1 MQPRLRGFTIVELLI
16 VIVIIGILAAITLV
30 AYSGMQQRGRDSAR
44 LSDLSG
50 LAKALELYKTDNG
63 SYPNCSGG
71 TYQPGTASSFNS
83 VATCLTPLVPTYISR
98 LPRDPL
104 NTGSSQYWYAVGYRK
119 SGATGQVND
128 QSNNYMLG
136 AKLERTAA
144 PNYTGW
150 FSYTDLNYLSG
161 SNN

>member
-1 MQPRLRGFTIVELLI
+1 MHKRHGFTIVELLI
-16 VIVIIGILAAITLV
+16 VIVVIGILAAISLV
-30 AYSGMQQRGRDSAR
+30 AYSGVQQRGRDSAR
-44 LSDLSG
+44 LSDLSKIT
-50 LAKALELYKTDNG
+50 KALEMYRTDNG
-63 SYPNCSGG
+63 SYPSCSGG

-83 VATCLTPLVPTYISR
+83 VAACLTALVPTYLGR
-98 LPRDPL
+98 LPQDPL

-128 QSNNYMLG
+128 LSNNYMLG
-136 AKLERTAA
+136 AKLERTTA